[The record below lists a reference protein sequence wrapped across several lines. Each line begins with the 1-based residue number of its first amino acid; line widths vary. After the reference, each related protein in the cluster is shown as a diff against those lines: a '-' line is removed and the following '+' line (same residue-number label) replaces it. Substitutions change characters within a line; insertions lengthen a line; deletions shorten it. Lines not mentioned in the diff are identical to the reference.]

1 MEDIKLFNQEK
12 LRHNINLSLEAVRTE
27 FSMFKDKKD
36 EETIKTVNR
45 EFDDVLEEI
54 SIMIRYEI
62 DNDSELADAI
72 ITICEKYIEAV
83 KEQFNKF

>member
-1 MEDIKLFNQEK
+1 MKNIKLFNEEK
-12 LRHNINLSLEAVRTE
+12 LRYNINLSLESVKTE
-27 FSMFKDKKD
+27 FNMFKDKKD
-36 EETIKTVNR
+36 EETIKTVNE

-72 ITICEKYIEAV
+72 ITICERYIEAA